1 MCADE
6 VYASPSPA
14 AFCLDQPLFSLQ
26 HARAFVLGVQ
36 FNAADAVTKPTFI
49 KMAIVSRL
57 SKKSCATCSPPYSC
71 FPSTPLQ
78 RSAAL
83 APAPSFVLNVTFNAR
98 GSLASA
104 VVAEDTSKS
113 PTSLRR
119 SRSSCTRPCQP
130 LPLPFRPL
138 LPTPFFSYKLVSI
151 GLCSNL
157 NGQIMTDLMVAPP
170 QPGDVSYPL
179 YNQEVTGI
187 FSSLKRRATK
197 VSPCHAPSLLCFS
210 LLCELNNAAA
220 CRCSQFHEERV
231 VHQPRRRNVRAPRAC
246 THAAHP
252 PVSTIQPRNMRAIT
266 S

>member
-6 VYASPSPA
+6 VYALPSPA
-14 AFCLDQPLFSLQ
+14 AFCLDHPLFSLQ

-36 FNAADAVTKPTFI
+36 CDAADAVTKPTCI

-57 SKKSCATCSPPYSC
+57 SKKSCATCSLPYSC

-83 APAPSFVLNVTFNAR
+83 VPAPSLVLNVTFNSR

-113 PTSLRR
+113 PTSQGR
-119 SRSSCTRPCQP
+119 SRSSCTPPCH
-130 LPLPFRPL
+130 PLPFPFRPRW
-138 LPTPFFSYKLVSI
+138 PTLFFSYKLVSI

-179 YNQEVTGI
+179 YNQEVTAI

-197 VSPCHAPSLLCFS
+197 VSLCHPPPVRFSVLCFAS
-210 LLCELNNAAA
+210 LFSAN
-220 CRCSQFHEERV
+220 
-231 VHQPRRRNVRAPRAC
+231 
-246 THAAHP
+246 
-252 PVSTIQPRNMRAIT
+252 
-266 S
+266 